1 MTFTFTFLKTF
12 FILATLVS
20 PVVGFLLVFIIG
32 LGQFVGRVEKW
43 SKLDAFYYAFIT
55 ATTVGYGD
63 LRPKQ
68 SSSKLASIAI
78 ALIGLLLTG
87 ILVSIALE
95 SLSICFKSHYDTEEV
110 RTKIESV
117 NH

>member
-1 MTFTFTFLKTF
+1 MAFTFTFLKTF
-12 FILATLVS
+12 FILATLVI
-20 PVVGFLLVFIIG
+20 PVVGFLLVLIIG

-68 SSSKLASIAI
+68 SSSKMASVAI
-78 ALIGLLLTG
+78 AMIGLLLTG
-87 ILVSIALE
+87 ILVAIALE
-95 SLSICFKSHYDTEEV
+95 SLGICFRSHYDTEEI
-110 RTKIESV
+110 RTKFGS
-117 NH
+117 